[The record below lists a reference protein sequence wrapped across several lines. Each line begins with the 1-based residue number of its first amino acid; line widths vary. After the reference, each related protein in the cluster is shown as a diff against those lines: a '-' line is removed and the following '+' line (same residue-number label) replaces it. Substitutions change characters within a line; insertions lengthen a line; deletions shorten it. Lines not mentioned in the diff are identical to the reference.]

1 MIQFLKRYILHH
13 LLLGI
18 IMIIEGIF
26 LIIDL
31 KIIWGIIY
39 TIIGIVLFIDDLIAE
54 TMGKSMMEKLP
65 QKVKN
70 ENTLKIIG
78 LIVFIITTIWFLYL
92 FYLY

>member
-1 MIQFLKRYILHH
+1 
-13 LLLGI
+13 
-18 IMIIEGIF
+18 MIIEGIF